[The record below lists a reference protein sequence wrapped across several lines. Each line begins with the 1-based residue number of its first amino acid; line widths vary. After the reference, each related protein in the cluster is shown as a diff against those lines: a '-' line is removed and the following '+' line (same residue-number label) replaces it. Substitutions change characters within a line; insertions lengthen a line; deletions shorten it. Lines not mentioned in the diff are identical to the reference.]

1 MIKYNF
7 RYVSTDNYELSYTSV
22 KGEEKTIPFRRTIAM
37 AKKIQGV
44 QATARL
50 KMYQEL
56 TEQGITKNDL
66 IIKKVNGDGTITYD
80 ETNYRLY
87 EEEYV
92 QIQSALILN
101 EVVETCFNMSISD
114 LLLDMGIDPNTTD
127 KDIVK
132 QVELFSKEFTTII
145 GGKDEIKSPSIS
157 N

>member
-66 IIKKVNGDGTITYD
+66 IIKKGFKN
-80 ETNYRLY
+80 EYRRKSIFPK
-87 EEEYV
+87 
-92 QIQSALILN
+92 IQRRIY
-101 EVVETCFNMSISD
+101 
-114 LLLDMGIDPNTTD
+114 
-127 KDIVK
+127 
-132 QVELFSKEFTTII
+132 
-145 GGKDEIKSPSIS
+145 
-157 N
+157 